1 MDLNPANVAIGGV
14 ILMIFALFGIIA
26 NVIIIVIYTRK
37 KMRSPINVLLTGKY
51 QIQVIYKLHC
61 HIVIKNPTTG
71 SSTYR
76 GAKSFLGHCPL
87 LSLGNMFFLGGKG
100 DKVLWGHGTFW
111 DRVLWGAWS
120 FVVFG
125 GHSLEAQP

>member
-14 ILMIFALFGIIA
+14 ILMIFAVFAIIA

-76 GAKSFLGHCPL
+76 GAKSFWGHCPL
-87 LSLGNMFFLGGKG
+87 RSLGNMVFFRGEGGQGPVETWYFLGQGPLG
-100 DKVLWGHGTFW
+100 GMVLRGLWGTQ
-111 DRVLWGAWS
+111 S
-120 FVVFG
+120 
-125 GHSLEAQP
+125 

>member
-14 ILMIFALFGIIA
+14 ILMIFAVFAIIA

-76 GAKSFLGHCPL
+76 GAKSFWGHCPL
-87 LSLGNMFFLGGKG
+87 RSLGNMFFFRGEGGQGPVGTWYFLGQGPLGGM
-100 DKVLWGHGTFW
+100 VLHGIWGT
-111 DRVLWGAWS
+111 RT
-120 FVVFG
+120 
-125 GHSLEAQP
+125 